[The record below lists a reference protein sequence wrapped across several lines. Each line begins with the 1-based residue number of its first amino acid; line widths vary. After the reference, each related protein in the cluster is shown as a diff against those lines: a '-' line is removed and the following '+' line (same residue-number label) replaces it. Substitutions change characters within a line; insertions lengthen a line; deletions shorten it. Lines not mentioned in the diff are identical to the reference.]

1 MVSQYSSITTPSA
14 VPPAIADS
22 YTRLKRLHMGR
33 IEELKTD
40 RLLRDLDETASM
52 LAGSIAN
59 QLKTKIISSHPQNYW
74 DWAVASL
81 SNLPFKY
88 RVPPAIVGGDDKAS
102 KLERLCYG
110 FDWQI
115 NSRRRKGT
123 WEHELANQVVS
134 GSYSFFPDLRLM
146 PDGSYLATLEFWD
159 PATVMWEEDSIYGT
173 TLVVRQYRSTKQQA
187 LAEAKRLKGT
197 LALADYKDDQQVTCF
212 DVRELD
218 EEMKVWH
225 TLYVESETMLPKVEQ
240 IHWDAIPINCGTVN
254 GRGNEQWDNDTS
266 ELTRT
271 SRNMGRSILA
281 PIRQS
286 IRNSNEWRSLT
297 REHARRSIFLH
308 FLQNLENP
316 DDPAVTQKDLKK
328 IDESLNIKL
337 GINEKAGYM
346 QMPTTPFDVQ
356 AEIERD
362 RADIEQG
369 SVAPGALGSNN
380 PQFSSSLL
388 YAQLENAQSLRQ
400 GPYARVYNAAAE
412 TMMKQIIGKFKR
424 MGGEIKGL
432 EGRDLRKRGMEAEFQ
447 EDFSAE
453 KDIPKYWTI
462 KVWHDP
468 AKAMDKNAIILN
480 QAQLYKDGAISL
492 KTYQEEVGIEDTDA
506 EDRQK
511 ALEELRAT
519 PLVKQSRMLNGYYEE
534 IQRLYAEAAA
544 EQDERKKQILL
555 LEARAAEGQLAQAER
570 ALDAA
575 IAGDMQQSLQGLAG
589 QQAPQPNATG
599 PGTPQNIRPYQ
610 AANTA
615 MISAP
620 AAGGKP

>member
-1 MVSQYSSITTPSA
+1 MVSQYTSVTTPSA
-14 VPPAIADS
+14 VPQALADAMP
-22 YTRLKRLHMGR
+22 RLKRLHLGR
-33 IEELKTD
+33 IEDLKFD

-52 LAGSIAN
+52 LPGSIAN
-59 QLKTKIISSHPQNYW
+59 ELKTKIISSHPQNYW

-81 SNLPFKY
+81 SNLPCKY
-88 RVPPAIVGGDDKAS
+88 RVPPAIAGGDEKAS
-102 KLERLCYG
+102 KLERFCYG
-110 FDWQI
+110 LDWQL

-134 GSYSFFPDLRLM
+134 GSYSFFPDLRVM
-146 PDGSYLATLEFWD
+146 PDGSYLAALEFWD
-159 PATVMWEEDSIYGT
+159 PATVMWEEDSLYGT
-173 TLVVRQYRSTKQQA
+173 TLVVRQYRSTRLDA
-187 LAEAKRLKGT
+187 ISYAKHRKGQ
-197 LALADYKDDQQVTCF
+197 LSLADYKDDQLVTCF
-212 DVRELD
+212 DVWELD
-218 EEMKVWH
+218 EEMVVH
-225 TLYVESETMLPKVEQ
+225 NAFYVESETVLPRAAQ
-240 IHWDAIPINCGTVN
+240 PLWDAVPIQCGTVN
-254 GRGNEQWDNDTS
+254 GRGNEQWDNDSS

-286 IRNSNEWRSLT
+286 IRNSNEWRTLT
-297 REHARRSIFLH
+297 REHARKGLFPH
-308 FLQNLENP
+308 FFQNLRNP
-316 DDPAVTQKDLKK
+316 DDKAVSKKDLKAGDSAN
-328 IDESLNIKL
+328 IPLELDEKV
-337 GINEKAGYM
+337 GYVN
-346 QMPTTPFDVQ
+346 MPTTPFDVQ

-369 SVAPGALGSNN
+369 SVAPGALGSNS

-400 GPYARVYNAAAE
+400 GPYARAYNAAAE

-447 EDFSAE
+447 EDFDSE
-453 KDIPKYWTI
+453 KDIPKYWTV

-468 AKAMDKNAIILN
+468 AKAMDKNAIITN

-506 EDRQK
+506 EESQK
-511 ALEELRAT
+511 AIEELRAT

-544 EQDERKKQILL
+544 EPDERKKQLLL
-555 LEARAAEGQLAQAER
+555 LEARAAEAQLAQAER
-570 ALDAA
+570 ALDSS
-575 IAGDMQQSLQGLAG
+575 IAGNITQSVQGQRG
-589 QQAPQPNATG
+589 MDAPQPNATG
-599 PGTPQNIRPYQ
+599 PGTPQNVRPYQ
-610 AANTA
+610 ARDTA

-620 AAGGKP
+620 AQGGKP